1 MIKYKNPIPPILQ
14 LLNRYG
20 VTCYGNKFPN
30 DADYPSVVIR
40 TAGGNGYSRLQLIA
54 RSENSDIEAMD
65 ILTEAINVLEM
76 KTAQIE
82 SLMVLWCE
90 KNSNPVAYFDSVTGK
105 EEAWCYMTLEHLE
118 A

>member
-1 MIKYKNPIPPILQ
+1 
-14 LLNRYG
+14 
-20 VTCYGNKFPN
+20 
-30 DADYPSVVIR
+30 
-40 TAGGNGYSRLQLIA
+40 
-54 RSENSDIEAMD
+54 MD